1 MKTESKNTKAIPT
14 YDLGVFADSQ
24 AYEVKLFDVN
34 RNYQVVYPHRHH
46 DFFEILYITAGTG
59 THIIDGVSCE
69 VVPHSIFFLSPGQI
83 HDLKLSP
90 EVTGYIFLF
99 SSGFYHFNK
108 SDPNKLY
115 ELPFFY
121 NILSNKTAIYLSENV
136 KHQWFI
142 ACFENCIT
150 ESHTKNADTDSLI
163 RAQLELLLIQCKR
176 NFVENNLIAKP
187 AQSVILVK
195 RFKQL
200 VDQQCTENLSINEYA
215 HQLNISSNH
224 LSETVK
230 LVTGKNSKT
239 IIDNRM
245 LLEMKRLLA
254 QKNMTVAE
262 VAYELNF
269 KDASYFTK
277 YFKKLTGQ
285 SPAAWRNQ

>member
-1 MKTESKNTKAIPT
+1 MKIEIGNTKNIPT

-59 THIIDGVSCE
+59 THIIDGVACE
-69 VVPHSIFFLSPGQI
+69 VVPNSIFFLSPGQI

-108 SDPNKLY
+108 TDHNKLY

-121 NILSNKTAIYLSENV
+121 NILGNKTAIYLTEPSQN
-136 KHQWFI
+136 QWFKH
-142 ACFENCIT
+142 CFQSCI
-150 ESHTKNADTDSLI
+150 EECKIKNNETDSLI
-163 RAQLELLLIQCKR
+163 RAQLELLLIHCTR
-176 NFVENNLIAKP
+176 NFVETNSTAKP
-187 AQSVILVK
+187 AQSIILVK

-200 VDQQCTENLSINEYA
+200 IDQYCTQNLSINEYA
-215 HQLNISSNH
+215 KKLNISSNH

-230 LVTGKNSKT
+230 LITGKNSKT
-239 IIDNRM
+239 LIDNRM

-254 QKNMTVAE
+254 QKNFTVAE
-262 VAYELNF
+262 VAYQLNF

-285 SPAAWRNQ
+285 SPVAWRSN